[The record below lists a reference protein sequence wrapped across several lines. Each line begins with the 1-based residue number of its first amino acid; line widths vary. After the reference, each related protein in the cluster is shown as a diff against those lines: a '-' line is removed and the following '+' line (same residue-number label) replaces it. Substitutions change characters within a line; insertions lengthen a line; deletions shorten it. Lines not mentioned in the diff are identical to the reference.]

1 MSLLFDPDTNV
12 KSAFH
17 AVGSQPPLSDLHG
30 KSALHAV
37 GGQPE
42 IHGKSA
48 FHAVG
53 SQLPVLSPA
62 VRPETSPLFRSP
74 VPGGR
79 RRDRDSDQESLS
91 PCSTAS
97 ESHPPTPVVPG
108 PPLPIQGGDA
118 FSWPSHSHY
127 DENRQLLGTEEESSE
142 RQSSDEEDP
151 DKNCWL
157 ITAEQLN
164 YYVTQFKVMQPN
176 PRGVIPGALAKEF
189 FEKSR
194 LPITELRKIWQ
205 LSDVTKDG
213 CLSLEEFLTAMHL
226 VVLRRN
232 EIHLPDELPPCLRP
246 TNIKNKM
253 RDTRHNK
260 DLYEGCEDRLLLD
273 VSDTGLNDNVEV
285 GSNTSKNSMDTDSA
299 LSPESQMSSPGRSKP
314 VKFDSSVARDSNIA
328 CPVPLRLSPDSP
340 YLHSSD
346 DDSPATEVRQLTGK
360 RGVVYEQLWNQEDLT
375 SAAETIRNESDES
388 STTDHS
394 SEVDDDVDDLDMQP
408 LPSPDD
414 HLDGA
419 TNASGPVSLPYFN
432 NHSNHHH
439 PAPVNPLGLQ
449 RKKDAPPSPPPRPSK
464 SHARSSSLDLNQ
476 LSRQA
481 GHPHYQS
488 PPFIPQRSLP
498 QGSLKKMSDSYSD
511 IVATSDEVVRDTRD
525 RKEVSVSV
533 HQYKETIAIL
543 SRTLAELGQ
552 EVADAVEERVVLEYQ
567 LDQLK
572 SFGNDE

>member
-1 MSLLFDPDTNV
+1 MSLLFDPDANV

-17 AVGSQPPLSDLHG
+17 AVGSQPPISDL
-30 KSALHAV
+30 
-37 GGQPE
+37 
-42 IHGKSA
+42 HGKSA

-74 VPGGR
+74 EPGGR
-79 RRDRDSDQESLS
+79 RRRDSDQESVS

-108 PPLPIQGGDA
+108 PPPPIQGQDA

-246 TNIKNKM
+246 VNIKNKM

-260 DLYEGCEDRLLLD
+260 DLYDGEDRLLLD
-273 VSDTGLNDNVEV
+273 VSDAISHDNVDV
-285 GSNTSKNSMDTDSA
+285 ASNASIVSVDTDSA
-299 LSPESQMSSPGRSKP
+299 LSPESQMSSPGRPKP
-314 VKFDSSVARDSNIA
+314 VKFDSSVSRDPNIA

-346 DDSPATEVRQLTGK
+346 EDSPPTEIRQATGK
-360 RGVVYEQLWNQEDLT
+360 RGVVVYEQLWNQPEDLT
-375 SAAETIRNESDES
+375 SAAETIRNPSDES

-394 SEVDDDVDDLDMQP
+394 SEVDDDIDDLDMQP

-419 TNASGPVSLPYFN
+419 TSASGPVSLPYFN
-432 NHSNHHH
+432 QEYTTNHANQH

-464 SHARSSSLDLNQ
+464 THARSSSLDLNQ

-488 PPFIPQRSLP
+488 PPFIPQRSVP
-498 QGSLKKMSDSYSD
+498 HAANLKKMSDSSSD
-511 IVATSDEVVRDTRD
+511 IVATTSDEVVRDTRD
-525 RKEVSVSV
+525 SKEVSVSV